1 MSNEKVV
8 LITGAGKRVGA
19 VIARTLHAQNMRI
32 VIHYKSSAAPAKQ
45 LCDELNALRAN
56 SAAILPADLLN
67 TSQLAELV
75 DAAAN
80 IWGRLDVL
88 INNASTF
95 YSTPVGEITETHW
108 NDLLGTNL
116 KAPLFLIQAAA
127 PLLKKYNGNVIN
139 IVDIHAQQPLPN
151 YPVYCIAKAGLL
163 MLTKAM
169 AKELSPEVRV
179 NAIAPGPVLW
189 PDEGEEL
196 DPKLQEKIVNRTLL
210 KRAGSPED
218 VAKAVRFLICEATY
232 VTGQVLAVDGG
243 RSLNF

>member
-19 VIARTLHAQNMRI
+19 VIARTLHAQNMRV

-80 IWGRLDVL
+80 MWGRLDVL

-95 YSTPVGEITETHW
+95 YPTPVGEITEAHW
-108 NDLLGTNL
+108 DDLLGTNL

-127 PLLKKYNGNVIN
+127 PLLKKYHGNVIN

-151 YPVYCIAKAGLL
+151 YPVYCAAKAGLL
-163 MLTKAM
+163 MVTKVM
-169 AKELSPEVRV
+169 ARELGPEVRV
-179 NAIAPGPVLW
+179 NAVAPGPVLW
-189 PDEGEEL
+189 PDEVEDI
-196 DPKLQEKIVNRTLL
+196 DPKLQERIVNRTIL
-210 KRAGSPED
+210 KRYGTPED

-232 VTGQVLAVDGG
+232 VTGQVIAVDGG

>member
-1 MSNEKVV
+1 MSNQKVV

-32 VIHYKSSAAPAKQ
+32 VIHYRSSAAPAKQ
-45 LCDELNALRAN
+45 LCDELNAERAN
-56 SAAILPADLLN
+56 SAAILSADLLN

-95 YSTPVGEITETHW
+95 YPTPVGEITESHW
-108 NDLLGTNL
+108 HDLMGTNL

-127 PLLKKYNGNVIN
+127 PLLKKYSGN
-139 IVDIHAQQPLPN
+139 IVNIIDIHGWQPLSN
-151 YPVYCIAKAGLL
+151 HPVYCAAKAGLL

-169 AKELSPEVRV
+169 AKDLGPEVRV
-179 NAIAPGPVLW
+179 NAVAPGPVLW
-189 PDEGEEL
+189 AEEGIEL
-196 DPKLQEKIVNRTLL
+196 DPKMQEKLINRTIL
-210 KRAGSPED
+210 KREGSPED
-218 VAKAVRFLICEATY
+218 VAKAVRFLVNEATY
-232 VTGQVLAVDGG
+232 VTGQVIAVDGG